1 MGPSRLS
8 DSSNSSSSLDSGS
21 STSSGSGS
29 SSSDSSDPES
39 GQKALF
45 CVCVGKASAFS
56 VSIYCSTCLPRISVT
71 LVGLLHVEGSIPVLL
86 NVLMLSL

>member
-45 CVCVGKASAFS
+45 CVCVGKASFS